1 MRPHNRNLVRMLA
14 LAFVLGGGSVIG
26 MACDDDD
33 SRVENAA
40 EEIGDAAEDAAD
52 EVEDAVD

>member
-1 MRPHNRNLVRMLA
+1 MRPSKQNLFRMLA
-14 LAFVLGGGSVIG
+14 LAFVLSGSSLIG
-26 MACDDDD
+26 MACDDDGA
-33 SRVENAA
+33 VENAA